1 MSREVFIKNQ
11 IKSLLASSKT
21 DTATKF
27 STLNAALEDMFGQV
41 NDELVS
47 LRNSVG
53 LFYTDAEGYVC
64 QRITEEEEE
73 GNNE

>member
-11 IKSLLASSKT
+11 IKSLLAGSKS

-27 STLNAALEDMFGQV
+27 SNLNDALEDMFSQV
-41 NDELVS
+41 DSELVS

-53 LFYTDAEGYVC
+53 LFYTDADGDIC
-64 QRITEEEEE
+64 QREDEEE
-73 GNNE
+73 NE